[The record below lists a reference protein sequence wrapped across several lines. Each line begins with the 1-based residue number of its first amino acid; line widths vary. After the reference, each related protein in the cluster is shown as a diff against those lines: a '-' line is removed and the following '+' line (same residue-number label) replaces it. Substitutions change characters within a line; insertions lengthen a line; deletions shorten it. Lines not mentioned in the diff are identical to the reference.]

1 MESAFFVH
9 PLPDHLAKH
18 SGLHGGSRPHLIY
31 RRSVSPYKEYCQVK
45 GKTFSAHPFMLNLG
59 KG

>member
-9 PLPDHLAKH
+9 PLPDHLAEH
-18 SGLHGGSRPHLIY
+18 SGLYGGSRPHLIY
-31 RRSVSPYKEYCQVK
+31 RRSVNPYKKYCQVD
-45 GKTFSAHPFMLNLG
+45 GKTFYACPFMPNLG